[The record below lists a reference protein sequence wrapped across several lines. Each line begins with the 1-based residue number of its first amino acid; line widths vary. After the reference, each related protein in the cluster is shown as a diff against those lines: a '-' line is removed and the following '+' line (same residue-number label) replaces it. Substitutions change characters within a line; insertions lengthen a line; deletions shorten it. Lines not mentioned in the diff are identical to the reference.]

1 MKLHTPHVSPLLKLF
16 YLDSHLLQLTPAK
29 IPLLFSRRNEMKL
42 KAGVLVEGQN
52 RRPGKQETWRLLP
65 ISFLTSRSLE
75 SLVCIMGM
83 EELILIPKSLL
94 ALFPI

>member
-16 YLDSHLLQLTPAK
+16 YLDSRLLQLTPAK
-29 IPLLFSRRNEMKL
+29 IPLPFSRRDEMKV

-52 RRPGKQETWRLLP
+52 RRPGKQETWRVLP
-65 ISFLTSRSLE
+65 IILLSSRSLE

-83 EELILIPKSLL
+83 EALILIPKSFL
-94 ALFPI
+94 ALLPI